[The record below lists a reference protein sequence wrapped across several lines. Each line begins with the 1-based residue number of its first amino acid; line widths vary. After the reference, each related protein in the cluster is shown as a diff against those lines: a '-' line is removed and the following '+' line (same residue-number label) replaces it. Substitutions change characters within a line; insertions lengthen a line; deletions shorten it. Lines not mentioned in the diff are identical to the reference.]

1 MSERSRRFSHSRK
14 LFKWLPR
21 GSDNEL
27 PRRIG
32 SVEDFRIQL
41 AQALDCRVVPRGESF
56 KIKLRTKAAL
66 WTYVIDAA
74 EADKVMQEVKEVKI
88 PITEF

>member
-1 MSERSRRFSHSRK
+1 M
-14 LFKWLPR
+14 
-21 GSDNEL
+21 

-32 SVEDFRIQL
+32 SLEDFRREL
-41 AQALDCRVVPRGESF
+41 AKATDCRVVSRGESF

-66 WTYVIDAA
+66 WTYVIEAA
-74 EADKVMQEVKEVKI
+74 EADKVLEEVKI